1 MGPVALQD
9 WDGGHETLLGHQDD
23 WGTSAGMALFTGTYA
38 DNRIDRKGRVSL
50 PAKFRAEFPPENNRE
65 IYIYPSP
72 TLEALEACDRAF
84 MEQIRDTAG
93 HNPFEDED
101 ADLGWLIEQAH
112 NVTVDTGGRIMLP
125 PDLADLAG
133 IRENLVFVGRGHRF
147 LIMSPDTHAAYRERS
162 LRRLKARARKR
173 MDGEE

>member
-1 MGPVALQD
+1 
-9 WDGGHETLLGHQDD
+9 
-23 WGTSAGMALFTGTYA
+23 MALFTGTYA
-38 DNRIDRKGRVSL
+38 DNKIDRKGRVSL

-72 TLEALEACDRAF
+72 TMDALEACDRTF

-93 HNPFEDED
+93 NNPFEDED

-112 NVTVDTGGRIMLP
+112 NITVDTGGRIMLP
-125 PDLADLAG
+125 PELADHAG
-133 IRENLVFVGRGHRF
+133 IRESLVFVGRGHRF
-147 LIMSPDTHAAYRERS
+147 LIMSPDIHAAYRERS
-162 LRRLKARARKR
+162 LKRQKSRARKR